1 MSGEGSVEEETS
13 PVAFTTEIGH
23 ANTERITLRGADL
36 TADLMGQA
44 SYTEVLLLAV
54 TARRPSRAE
63 VRVTDA
69 VLVSLVDHGMQPSAL
84 ASRITY
90 SAAPDAVQGAIAAGL
105 LGAGNSVLGSM
116 DQAGRML
123 TAIDQEVALGTEES
137 EAVSSAVDRLLA
149 VGERIPGLGHRLHR
163 HEDPR
168 ATRLLEIAAEEGIA
182 EAESRR
188 LRLAAEIAVER
199 TGKRLPINATGAA
212 AAILLAVGIPWK
224 LQRGVAIISR
234 AAGLLAHIGEEI
246 ERPITAE
253 VRRALRNASWL
264 GEL

>member
-1 MSGEGSVEEETS
+1 MTGTGAVEEGALS
-13 PVAFTTEIGH
+13 MAFVTGIGH
-23 ANTERITLRGADL
+23 ANESRITLRGADL
-36 TADLMGQA
+36 TADLMGTA
-44 SYTEVLLLAV
+44 TYTEVLLLAV
-54 TARRPSRAE
+54 TERRPTPHE

-84 ASRITY
+84 ASRITF

-116 DQAGRML
+116 DQAARLLTRIDDAVQGGR
-123 TAIDQEVALGTEES
+123 S
-137 EAVSSAVDRLLA
+137 ELDAVSTAVDALLA
-149 VGERIPGLGHRLHR
+149 SGERVPGVGHRLHKK
-163 HEDPR
+163 EDPR
-168 ATRLLEIAAEEGIA
+168 ATRLMAIAVEEGIA
-182 EAESRR
+182 VAEIRR
-188 LRLAAEIAVER
+188 LRQVAETVVSR

-246 ERPITAE
+246 EHPITAE
-253 VRRALRNASWL
+253 VRRALREASWL
-264 GEL
+264 EDS